1 MKPLPQSSAAK
12 AGTNLCVGVT
22 RTACK
27 NLPRLQHLSWTH
39 ENWLNRESF
48 RKLSTQC
55 KTVPCQLTES
65 KQWKTYI
72 QILRQVS
79 RMQWGISQDI
89 FNTKYSLPQLDLI
102 TWFLLSWVSMLL
114 FQLPLFKTVA
124 AHRNCGVKL
133 RDCFLLQNPLR
144 SALCRGLLAPAE
156 DHHLPQGGLTAAPC
170 RVTLSGQSP
179 GQRQPPPSNQWGRSE
194 TLVSYF
200 PCSLHTWRYLSH
212 SLFLLLN
219 DQMSRLQGRTSNMLQ
234 LVGFLCKFNSISLP
248 NFRLMNTEETT

>member
-1 MKPLPQSSAAK
+1 MGFSKHRRNMTCETTTTKQCSESWDK
-12 AGTNLCVGVT
+12 NLCVGVT

-27 NLPRLQHLSWTH
+27 NLPKLQHLSWTH
-39 ENWLNRESF
+39 ENWLNHESF

-65 KQWKTYI
+65 KQWKMYI

-133 RDCFLLQNPLR
+133 RDCFLLQNPPG
-144 SALCRGLLAPAE
+144 SALCRGLLAPASW
-156 DHHLPQGGLTAAPC
+156 G
-170 RVTLSGQSP
+170 S
-179 GQRQPPPSNQWGRSE
+179 PPSPR
-194 TLVSYF
+194 
-200 PCSLHTWRYLSH
+200 RADH
-212 SLFLLLN
+212 S
-219 DQMSRLQGRTSNMLQ
+219 
-234 LVGFLCKFNSISLP
+234 SLP
-248 NFRLMNTEETT
+248 CNLKRPVSWPKATTAFQPVRTTGNPCFLFSMQFAYLELLITQSFFAPEWPNATPAGKDF